1 MYFAFERDIVQLK
14 RAFRMKFSGKFFLFK
29 FFFLFWSTERAN
41 SFRTKIRCLFFVRI
55 QIKRVS

>member
-29 FFFLFWSTERAN
+29 FFFLF
-41 SFRTKIRCLFFVRI
+41 
-55 QIKRVS
+55 